1 VHRLRCDAA
10 TETGRLLRIL
20 LLRLGTLSTM
30 SGTRFLRDW
39 SSFLLRWVMAGSL
52 AQSSR
57 DWLSSSRISLLAWW
71 LPQAAILTGL
81 FLAAPVRSAIWVLAL
96 AWMGTACILNARRC
110 GRMHCRFTGP
120 FYLAMIVPVLLLSLI
135 SSSLLWW
142 LALAAFILIADKI
155 IWWATER
162 AWGKFC

>member
-1 VHRLRCDAA
+1 
-10 TETGRLLRIL
+10 
-20 LLRLGTLSTM
+20 
-30 SGTRFLRDW
+30 
-39 SSFLLRWVMAGSL
+39 
-52 AQSSR
+52 
-57 DWLSSSRISLLAWW
+57 
-71 LPQAAILTGL
+71 
-81 FLAAPVRSAIWVLAL
+81 
-96 AWMGTACILNARRC
+96 
-110 GRMHCRFTGP
+110 MHCRFTGP